1 MLVILAMSAA
11 LLFRGG
17 ELLVSEAAI
26 SAILLASLEP
36 TSSGFSADRIL
47 EGLIGGGVG
56 LAVASFLLPPDPV
69 SMVGQVAQTVFG
81 KLGRTL
87 EETATALQDNDPV
100 RAESAL
106 QAARGIDE
114 DVEALE
120 RILGVASET
129 ARFAPAR
136 RGGLPHVQRY
146 EQAMPQIDF
155 AVRDTRVLVRYAARQ
170 VRAGEQAPQLAG
182 AVRELADAV
191 WVLAA
196 QYEQPDRPTAL
207 RELALHAARSAEDIH
222 DREPSLMT
230 TQVVAQVRS
239 VAVDLVRA
247 AESLIGEDRAEWEL
261 PTEELLARAR
271 RRSAAPRPAALKL
284 LQSVEATAPGSGSS
298 CSSTRSTHLTHSK
311 PRRPGTTS
319 RHGAPWRGSAARR
332 RRAWPAAARARA
344 PGRSSSGSP
353 CARSRARAGLRR
365 DARVV
370 EQPAQQHAAP
380 ALRRVEAAGA
390 VERGDQLV
398 AAVELR
404 GAQGALDLARDRQRP
419 AVARRPAAAGRPPTT
434 SPGSRCR

>member
-1 MLVILAMSAA
+1 VRNLSPRSPRAIATGARRRLRPHVVAIFQTATAALCAWWLAILLLPSERPAFASIAAVICVGITYGQRRSRALELIGGVVLGITVASLLLFLIGTGPWQIAVLVVLAMSAA

-36 TSSGFSADRIL
+36 TNNGFSTDRIL

-87 EETATALQDNDPV
+87 EETAIALRDNDPA
-100 RAESAL
+100 RADSAL
-106 QAARGIDE
+106 DAARGIDE

-120 RILGVASET
+120 HMLAVASET

-155 AVRDTRVLVRYAARQ
+155 AVRDTRALVRYAARQ
-170 VRAGEQAPQLAG
+170 VRAGERAPQLAG

-196 QYEQPDRPTAL
+196 QYEHPDRPTEL
-207 RELALHAARSAEDIH
+207 RELALQAARSAEDIH

-247 AESLIGEDRAEWEL
+247 AESLIGAEAAPTWEL
-261 PTEELLARAR
+261 PTEELLAAG
-271 RRSAAPRPAALKL
+271 
-284 LQSVEATAPGSGSS
+284 TA
-298 CSSTRSTHLTHSK
+298 
-311 PRRPGTTS
+311 
-319 RHGAPWRGSAARR
+319 
-332 RRAWPAAARARA
+332 
-344 PGRSSSGSP
+344 
-353 CARSRARAGLRR
+353 
-365 DARVV
+365 
-370 EQPAQQHAAP
+370 
-380 ALRRVEAAGA
+380 
-390 VERGDQLV
+390 
-398 AAVELR
+398 
-404 GAQGALDLARDRQRP
+404 
-419 AVARRPAAAGRPPTT
+419 
-434 SPGSRCR
+434 